1 MSNRRGSSIL
11 NSSSAQHSRGST
23 SSTENISTAPPKCR
37 KKLQLSQGLTVDS
50 RDFSSTPKENKK
62 AVKRSVSYHPRV
74 ISSPP
79 SQAYK
84 KAKPNTVSHQKPK
97 ISKKEVEPLTPLL
110 SLPDP
115 NADLSILIEE
125 DYPVEINKSFEEKA
139 TQKECSQFNAGD
151 VDAIKSK
158 SSFFDKS
165 TLLEYAIP
173 SSQDST
179 VSSCQPK
186 IDQLHSCASKK
197 DLYKLNRHCILEC
210 DRSDETQQI
219 RLVVKPVFG
228 SSLKRTC
235 MLRDSWYV
243 FMKNNCC
250 L

>member
-1 MSNRRGSSIL
+1 MT
-11 NSSSAQHSRGST
+11 NSSSGQHSRGST
-23 SSTENISTAPPKCR
+23 SSTENITAAPPKCR
-37 KKLQLSQGLTVDS
+37 KKLQLSQSLVVDS
-50 RDFSSTPKENKK
+50 RGFSSTPKENKK

-74 ISSPP
+74 IHSPP
-79 SQAYK
+79 SQANK
-84 KAKPNTVSHQKPK
+84 KAKLNIVSHKKPK
-97 ISKKEVEPLTPLL
+97 TSKKEAEPLTPLL

-125 DYPVEINKSFEEKA
+125 DYPVEINKSCEEKT
-139 TQKECSQFNAGD
+139 TQKQCSQLTAD
-151 VDAIKSK
+151 EVDAIKGK
-158 SSFFDKS
+158 SSIFDKS

-186 IDQLHSCASKK
+186 IDKHSFATKK
-197 DLYKLNRHCILEC
+197 DLFKLNRHCILEC

-235 MLRDSWYV
+235 MLRDAWYIWG
-243 FMKNNCC
+243 KKY
-250 L
+250 LL